1 MVCNGL
7 RDAVMSNLDIN
18 SKKALVVDIDGTLL
32 NSKKE
37 ITPAT
42 AEAIRQVLLAGHE
55 VVIASGRPLP
65 GMRKCGRELQLK
77 EYGGYLL
84 SYNGAKVINCKNEEV
99 IFEKTLPANI
109 PAEIY
114 EYAKAHGAGVVSFE
128 GDCVISGF
136 EPNEYVKL
144 EAKHNGLDIK
154 VIDNF
159 PEYIDFPVNKCMIMD
174 EGDKDALYEKEL
186 LEKYGDSLSI
196 YRSEV
201 YFLEIMHA
209 GISKSE
215 TLDAIL
221 PVLGVKRENT
231 ICCGDSYNDISMI
244 EYAGVGVAMGN
255 AKPEVKSV
263 ADYITAT
270 NDEDGLVEVIN
281 KFILNGEDNE

>member
-1 MVCNGL
+1 
-7 RDAVMSNLDIN
+7 MSAIN
-18 SKKALVVDIDGTLL
+18 IENKKALVVDIDGTLL

-42 AEAIRQVLLAGHE
+42 AEAIKQVLLAGHT

-65 GMRKCGRELQLK
+65 GMRKCGKELELSK
-77 EYGGYLL
+77 FGGYLL
-84 SYNGAKVINCKNEEV
+84 SYNGAKVIDCVTEEV
-99 IFEKTLPANI
+99 IYEKTLPANI

-144 EAKHNGLDIK
+144 EAKHNGLDIR
-154 VIDNF
+154 VVSNF
-159 PEYIDFPVNKCMIMD
+159 PEYITFPVNKCMIMD
-174 EGDKDALYEKEL
+174 HGENDARYEKEL
-186 LEKYGDSLSI
+186 IEKYGDSLSI
-196 YRSEV
+196 FRSEE

-209 GISKSE
+209 GISKSDS
-215 TLDAIL
+215 LDAIL

-255 AKPEVKSV
+255 AKPEVKAV

-270 NDEDGLVEVIN
+270 NDEDGLVEVIK
-281 KFILNGEDNE
+281 KFILTD